1 MNTLTAI
8 RSVPKPGE
16 TGKRK
21 PKPLSQKKALELTLG
36 LVREEIQRLAPQA
49 NLNTLYG
56 VTGAEVMQ
64 AVRER
69 DQWRE
74 VQQLFERWLE
84 QVDG

>member
-1 MNTLTAI
+1 MNTQANV
-8 RSVPKPGE
+8 RPAPKPGE
-16 TGKRK
+16 SEKRK
-21 PKPLSQKKALELTLG
+21 PRAIGPKKALELTLG
-36 LVREEIQRLAPQA
+36 LIREEIQRLAPQA

-56 VTGAEVMQ
+56 VTGPEILE

-74 VQQLFERWLE
+74 VQKLFERWLE